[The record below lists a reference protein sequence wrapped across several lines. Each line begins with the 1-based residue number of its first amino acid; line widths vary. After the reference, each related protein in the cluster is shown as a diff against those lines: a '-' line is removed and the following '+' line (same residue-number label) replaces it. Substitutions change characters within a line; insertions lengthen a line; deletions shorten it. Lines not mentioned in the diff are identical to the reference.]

1 MKLLHD
7 AWKLEREQAEEDHAE
22 HGGDDLLPLLLR
34 LERIDCL
41 LRHQGA
47 PVADAP
53 VAAGSLGVVVVVAD
67 VVVVVLVVSVVVVGV
82 ATRGGGEP
90 EPYTNASITSDAW
103 ICGKCNGLSLNVS

>member
-34 LERIDCL
+34 LERIDLL

-53 VAAGSLGVVVVVAD
+53 VGAVE
-67 VVVVVLVVSVVVVGV
+67 VVVVVLVVSVVVVVGV
-82 ATRGGGEP
+82 ATRGGGVP
-90 EPYTNASITSDAW
+90 EP
-103 ICGKCNGLSLNVS
+103 